1 MPCNPSEIARI
12 FLDLMQDI
20 DFSSEIR
27 MLRVGFFERT
37 ARKSLREELSAT
49 YVGLWALALT
59 HSFPQRSEEIFAS
72 FLEMYL
78 SGIAP
83 AQRFLDAEKILAYKE
98 MVCHHGSRDFTE
110 VSRHI
115 LSFIR
120 VDERHLKADILRL
133 SLALRKHYIFIF
145 QRLV

>member
-1 MPCNPSEIARI
+1 
-12 FLDLMQDI
+12 MQDI
-20 DFSSEIR
+20 DFSQEIR

-37 ARKSLREELSAT
+37 ARKNVKEELSAT

-59 HSFPQRSEEIFAS
+59 HSFPQTTEEIFAS
-72 FLEMYL
+72 FLEL
-78 SGIAP
+78 HLASLP
-83 AQRFLDAEKILAYKE
+83 PTQRALRAEKIIAYKD
-98 MVCHHGSRDFTE
+98 MVCHHGCKNFTE

-115 LSFIR
+115 LSFVK
-120 VDERHLKADILRL
+120 VDESSLKADVLRL